1 MNSMLPIPTRR
12 EKTMENNAVMPAEGG
27 VMKEV
32 LSTPFVKDIIRNNL
46 QNIKPDKT
54 HPVVNALIWQEPE
67 IILSILGSIPA
78 VVNSCVGALGETGRQ
93 INEKFSPRL
102 LSDYVGSILKDIDTD
117 ELKALVDAYVEMGK
131 NLWEASPEFR
141 EAVGKAITDDAPPL
155 IGRGISSAC
164 RVVNEISKNDP
175 RAVSKFLSD
184 VSDNIEGNA
193 LRDATHTIVNAVLD
207 QKLYLFSWTWQLL
220 KKRFS
225 RRK

>member
-1 MNSMLPIPTRR
+1 MNSMLPIQTRR

-67 IILSILGSIPA
+67 IILSILGSIPP

>member
-1 MNSMLPIPTRR
+1 MNSMLPIQTRR
-12 EKTMENNAVMPAEGG
+12 EETMENNAVMPAEGG

-67 IILSILGSIPA
+67 IILSILGSIPP
-78 VVNSCVGALGETGRQ
+78 VVNSCVGALGETGKQ

>member
-1 MNSMLPIPTRR
+1 
-12 EKTMENNAVMPAEGG
+12 MENNAVMPAEGG

-67 IILSILGSIPA
+67 IILSILGSIPP
-78 VVNSCVGALGETGRQ
+78 VVNSCVGALGETGKQ

>member
-1 MNSMLPIPTRR
+1 MNSMLPIQTRR

-54 HPVVNALIWQEPE
+54 HPVVNALIWQDPE
-67 IILSILGSIPA
+67 IILSVLGSIPP

-93 INEKFSPRL
+93 LNEKFSPRM
-102 LSDYVGSILKDIDTD
+102 LSDYVGSILKDIDTG

-155 IGRGISSAC
+155 IGQGISSVC